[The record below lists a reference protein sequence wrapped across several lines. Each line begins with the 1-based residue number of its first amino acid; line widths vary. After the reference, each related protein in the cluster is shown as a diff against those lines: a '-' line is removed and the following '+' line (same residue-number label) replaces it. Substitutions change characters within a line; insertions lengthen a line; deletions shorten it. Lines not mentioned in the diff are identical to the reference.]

1 MFISTILKRVF
12 EMDNKRKPL
21 KRHEALHSLSHHHMI
36 ALHLSLKM
44 RRAGTDKEMLPVH
57 ELIQEAEAFWNPDGL
72 IHFREEEEI
81 LLTAYAQYANVDEI
95 PEIQEMLME
104 HVNIR
109 ALFDCLFRA
118 AEPSL
123 DTIHKLGEMLEKHV
137 RKEERVIFPMIE
149 KALPED
155 RLQEVKPYLH

>member
-1 MFISTILKRVF
+1 MDKKGKR
-12 EMDNKRKPL
+12 L

-44 RRAGTDKEMLPVH
+44 RRAGTDNEMIPMP
-57 ELIQEAEAFWNPDGL
+57 ELIQEADAFWNPDGL
-72 IHFREEEEI
+72 VHFREEEEI

-95 PEIQEMLME
+95 TEIHEMLIE

-109 ALFDCLFRA
+109 ALFDSILRSDS
-118 AEPSL
+118 PSL
-123 DTIHKLGEMLEKHV
+123 DTLHKLGELLEKHI

-149 KALPED
+149 KALPEEK
-155 RLQEVKPYLH
+155 LQEVKPYLH